1 MLNGMYIGTTRVMNN
16 QLPGVT
22 KETYADAIGYVLQ
35 DLPENFSGISMV
47 QQLNAIYGMANYS
60 LGNVVNQRRLN

>member
-1 MLNGMYIGTTRVMNN
+1 MYIGTTRVMNN

-22 KETYADAIGYVLQ
+22 KRNLYRCNWLCTRFTWK
-35 DLPENFSGISMV
+35 PPFSGISMV

-60 LGNVVNQRRLN
+60 LGNVVKSKTS